1 MLARIRTLLL
11 PLLAAAVLAA
21 NASAHDAP
29 GGTLDAV
36 GRDGRPL
43 GNCPLEHTD
52 VSVEIAGFFARV
64 SVTQRFANPFP
75 DPIEAIYTF
84 PLSERAAVDAMSI
97 RSGDRTIRG
106 EIRTREAARQAY
118 EQARAAGK
126 TAALLDEERPNV
138 FTQSVAN
145 LMPGT
150 AVTVHIEYVE
160 TLAYEDG
167 RFAFSFPTVVGPRF
181 VPGGGRV
188 PDAARL
194 APPIVP
200 EGTRAGHDISV
211 AVTIDAGVPIG
222 EIASALH
229 EIDVERS
236 AASRARVVLRNQAEL
251 PNRDFVL
258 RYEVAS
264 DRVQSTVL
272 AHRAG
277 AEPGYAT
284 FVLVPPRRVP
294 AAEAAPRELVF
305 VVDRSGSQSG
315 APLAKA
321 KETLLWMLDRMNPQ
335 DTFQIVSFSSSAEW
349 LFAEPAPPTHDAKR
363 RARAYVEAL
372 TADGGTY
379 MAEAVQA
386 IAAQPAPGN
395 RLRIVTFMTDG
406 YVGHDLEVLALVRS
420 LRGNSRWF
428 PFGTGNAVNRFLL
441 DRMAKLGGGEAE
453 YVLLN
458 ASGEEVARRFW
469 ERVGTPVLTDV
480 RIEVD
485 GLALDEVYPREL
497 GDVWAERPL
506 VLHARYAS
514 GGRGRVV
521 LRGFRRGEP
530 FAQSL
535 DVDLPDRETGNEA
548 IASLWARAKVDAL
561 LERDLCGL
569 QRCDFDGELRKQVET
584 VALAHRLLTPFTSF
598 VAVDDRVVNGRLES
612 TTVPVPV
619 EMPEGVEYEGVG
631 AGTAYHLVAPSPATN
646 GGIGRARVEQLR
658 SLGYL
663 AGPAE
668 PKVEASRD
676 AHLRALGYVDPSLPE
691 PSATALA
698 RIAPALH
705 AFFTDAWPTPAFD
718 VTGRGVLV
726 KVRVRDLDAARI
738 AALEKTGL
746 AVAQRLGD
754 TVVGRVPLDR
764 LGTLA
769 ELDFVVMID
778 PG

>member
-1 MLARIRTLLL
+1 MIGRVRTLFL
-11 PLLAAAVLAA
+11 PLLAAALLVSPAA
-21 NASAHDAP
+21 AQDAP

-36 GRDGRPL
+36 GRDGRSL
-43 GNCPLEHTD
+43 GGCPLEHTD

-106 EIRTREAARQAY
+106 EIRTREAAREAY
-118 EQARAAGK
+118 EQARAEGK

-145 LMPGT
+145 LMPGS
-150 AVTVHIEYVE
+150 AVTVQIEYVE
-160 TLAYEDG
+160 TLAYADG

-181 VPGGGRV
+181 VRGGGRV
-188 PDAARL
+188 ANASRL
-194 APPIVP
+194 TPPIVP
-200 EGTRAGHDISV
+200 EGLRAGHDVSV
-211 AVTIDAGVPIG
+211 AVSIDAGVPIG

-229 EIDVERS
+229 EIDVQRPEPT
-236 AASRARVVLRNQAEL
+236 RARVALRNQAEL

-264 DRVQSTVL
+264 DRIRSAVL

-294 AAEAAPRELVF
+294 TAEAAPRELVF

-321 KETLLWMLDRMNPQ
+321 KETLLWMLDRLNPQ
-335 DTFQIVSFSSSAEW
+335 DTFQIVSFSSSPEW
-349 LFAEPAPPTHDAKR
+349 LFAEPEPATHDAKR

-372 TADGGTY
+372 SANGGTY

-386 IAAQPAPGN
+386 IAAKPAPGN

-406 YVGHDLEVLALVRS
+406 YVGNDLEVLHLVRS
-420 LRGNSRWF
+420 LRDRSRWF

-458 ASGEEVARRFW
+458 ASGEEVASRFW
-469 ERVGTPVLTDV
+469 ERVATPVLTDV

-485 GLALDEVYPREL
+485 GLALDDVYPREL

-506 VLHARYAS
+506 VLHARYTN

-530 FAQSL
+530 FAQTL
-535 DVDLPDRETGNEA
+535 EVDLPHREAEHAA

-569 QRCDFDGELRKQVET
+569 QRCQFDADLRKQVEA
-584 VALAHRLLTPFTSF
+584 VALGHRLLTPFTSF
-598 VAVDDRVVNGRLES
+598 VAVDERVVNGRRES
-612 TTVPVPV
+612 TTVEVPV
-619 EMPEGVEYEGVG
+619 ELPEGMEREGIE
-631 AGTAYHLVAPSPATN
+631 AARHLVAAPPATN
-646 GGIGRARVEQLR
+646 GGIGRARLEQLR

-663 AGPAE
+663 AAPAE
-668 PKVEASRD
+668 PKPGPDVGPG
-676 AHLRALGYVDPSLPE
+676 LRVLGYGDPMPE
-691 PSATALA
+691 PSALALE
-698 RIAPALH
+698 RLAPALR
-705 AFFTDAWPTPAFD
+705 AIFTDVVSTRSLD
-718 VTGRGVLV
+718 VTGGGVLV
-726 KVRVRDLDAARI
+726 KVRVRALDAARL
-738 AALEKTGL
+738 AALQKAGVTI
-746 AVAQRLGD
+746 AQRLGD
-754 TVVGRVPLDR
+754 TVVGRVPFDR
-764 LGTLA
+764 LGSLA
-769 ELDFVVMID
+769 ELDFVVMIE
-778 PG
+778 PA